1 MPWPMAWN
9 REEQAMPKP
18 AKIKAQ
24 EMILRGAGTP
34 ISSMESE
41 ALKIIRRFSAARLNS
56 SSPRDHNGN
65 GVGDGQLQS
74 LHDPVRSSGTEVIGN
89 DGHSTVV

>member
-18 AKIKAQ
+18 AKIKLR
-24 EMILRGAGTP
+24 EMILRAGTP

-56 SSPRDHNGN
+56 RRPAIIME
-65 GVGDGQLQS
+65 
-74 LHDPVRSSGTEVIGN
+74 TA
-89 DGHSTVV
+89 